1 MPMTMNTMKRLSGA
15 CVIALAFMQVP
26 VRGAELFY
34 MDHDLLTSQFVGPVG
49 PLVISGDIDPGDY
62 DRLLTKI
69 AADDN
74 RFLRQNTVI
83 LASNGGDAG
92 EAIKIARFVSSL
104 FAKVSVGPQTG
115 PCVGACFLIYAAAAQ
130 RATDGEHLLGMHRP
144 ALAGSPASPTAAD
157 ALEDGLLARERAFL
171 MANTVPNDLL
181 EAMFRHSATEV
192 YWLSSHD
199 EQALGDKSPA
209 FRRFLTQKCAW
220 SDSLERDVYAGKKPF
235 KDLTAVLACRDR
247 LTLPAA
253 RRALAAALAEK
264 STRDR
269 GGTPAAH

>member
-1 MPMTMNTMKRLSGA
+1 MPKMTTNAMQRLSSA
-15 CVIALAFMQVP
+15 CVLAWAFMVGP
-26 VRGAELFY
+26 ARGAELFY

-69 AADDN
+69 ANDDN
-74 RFLRQNTVI
+74 RFMRQNTFI

-92 EAIKIARFVSSL
+92 EAIKIARFVASL

-115 PCVGACFLIYAAAAQ
+115 PCVGACLLIYAAAAQ

-144 ALAGSPASPTAAD
+144 ALPGSASPTAAA
-157 ALEDGLLARERAFL
+157 ALEDGALARERAFL
-171 MANTVPNDLL
+171 AASAVPDDLL
-181 EAMFRHSATEV
+181 EAMFRRSATDV

-209 FRRFLTQKCAW
+209 FRRLLT
-220 SDSLERDVYAGKKPF
+220 
-235 KDLTAVLACRDR
+235 
-247 LTLPAA
+247 
-253 RRALAAALAEK
+253 EK
-264 STRDR
+264 
-269 GGTPAAH
+269 